1 MKKKIEENA
10 EQRHRRMYENV
21 RQRISTLVYPP
32 GMMINETELAREFG
46 VSRTPL
52 RRVLQ
57 QLSYEGLLEIRNGVG
72 TRVTDIDMKTFK
84 DTYDLRILLAERM
97 GSMSPNV
104 PSEQHRETMTKL
116 IQRAE
121 QLRGPRD
128 IEKYARLSDA
138 LEALVSDLI
147 GSKPMREISG
157 LLYYRVARI
166 WYIFLPNLEWSDV
179 VEELL
184 GELRGMTDAL
194 TDSDVTAFGE
204 VRAKYL
210 RWMLKKVSRYI
221 SSG

>member
-1 MKKKIEENA
+1 
-10 EQRHRRMYENV
+10 
-21 RQRISTLVYPP
+21 
-32 GMMINETELAREFG
+32 
-46 VSRTPL
+46 
-52 RRVLQ
+52 
-57 QLSYEGLLEIRNGVG
+57 
-72 TRVTDIDMKTFK
+72 
-84 DTYDLRILLAERM
+84 
-97 GSMSPNV
+97 
-104 PSEQHRETMTKL
+104 
-116 IQRAE
+116 
-121 QLRGPRD
+121 
-128 IEKYARLSDA
+128 
-138 LEALVSDLI
+138 
-147 GSKPMREISG
+147 MREISG